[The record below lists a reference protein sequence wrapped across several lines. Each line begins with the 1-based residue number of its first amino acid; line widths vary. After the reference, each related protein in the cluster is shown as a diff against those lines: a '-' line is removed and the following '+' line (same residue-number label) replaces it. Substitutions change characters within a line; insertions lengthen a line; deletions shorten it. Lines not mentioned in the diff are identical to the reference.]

1 MEKPVR
7 NIISNFIGAIRD
19 VARYV
24 SEKYRTIIVDSSS
37 EISGYGDV
45 PHASVGEA
53 RVMKI
58 PESKNQE
65 KIMIEA
71 IQNHTPDILIID
83 EIGTTMEVLA
93 AKDCS
98 QRGIVLYA
106 SAHGSVKNLEKN
118 QTVVGL
124 VGGIQTVIM
133 SDSQIEDQ
141 TKKVQRR
148 LKYKP
153 IFDIIIEL
161 NKENKFEWK
170 IYHDVQSL
178 MDNILQEKSFE
189 IEIRKYNPEK
199 KKVEIRKEMHSID
212 EE

>member
-1 MEKPVR
+1 
-7 NIISNFIGAIRD
+7 
-19 VARYV
+19 
-24 SEKYRTIIVDSSS
+24 
-37 EISGYGDV
+37 
-45 PHASVGEA
+45 
-53 RVMKI
+53 
-58 PESKNQE
+58 
-65 KIMIEA
+65 MIEA

-189 IEIRKYNPEK
+189 IEIRKYNSEK